1 MSSPLIDIEELLKPI
16 PGDAPAGQPSP
27 DVLRMQLDDLRKEP
41 DALDPTTANRKSD
54 WPQIQRLAT
63 DSLKNNSKDLIVA
76 VRLMEAITKKD
87 GAQGLQEGLTLVLRL
102 IRDCSDRL
110 HPIPQEGEGF
120 DIWEGA
126 MKWINDS
133 TRGGQFPATVT
144 RIPIV
149 TLNNNPYSY
158 EDWIRPERKPE
169 FEEALSALKPDPLR
183 AAYQTWLGIRTTLQ
197 ELARVLDDR
206 LGAEVAPDLLSDE
219 TSGNIGNAVSRCI
232 ELIEELSKRKGI
244 PLVDTPAS
252 TSTDTPG
259 DSSHSGSGSSSASL
273 SGSREGLYRQ
283 LSDIALS
290 LERMEPHSPI
300 PMLLRRC
307 VRLGAMPFP
316 QLIREI
322 VRDAATLDDL
332 DRLLDVKKE
341 E

>member
-16 PGDAPAGQPSP
+16 PGEAPAGQPLP

-63 DSLKNNSKDLIVA
+63 DALLNNSKDLIVA

-87 GAQGLQEGLTLVLRL
+87 GAKGLQEGLTLVLRL

-144 RIPIV
+144 RVPIV

-158 EDWIRPERKPE
+158 EDWIRPDRKPE
-169 FEEALSALKPDPLR
+169 FEEALSALKPEPLR
-183 AAYQTWLGIRTTLQ
+183 AAYQQWLSIRTTLQ

-206 LGAEVAPDLLSDE
+206 LGAEIAPDMLSDE

-232 ELIEELSKRKGI
+232 ELIEEISKRKSI

-252 TSTDTPG
+252 PSTD
-259 DSSHSGSGSSSASL
+259 SSEGGTESSSGGSN
-273 SGSREGLYRQ
+273 SVGISSSREGLYRQ
-283 LSDIALS
+283 LSDIAAS
-290 LERMEPHSPI
+290 LERIEPHSPI

-322 VRDAATLDDL
+322 VRDSSTLDEL
-332 DRLLDVKKE
+332 DRLLDVK
-341 E
+341 